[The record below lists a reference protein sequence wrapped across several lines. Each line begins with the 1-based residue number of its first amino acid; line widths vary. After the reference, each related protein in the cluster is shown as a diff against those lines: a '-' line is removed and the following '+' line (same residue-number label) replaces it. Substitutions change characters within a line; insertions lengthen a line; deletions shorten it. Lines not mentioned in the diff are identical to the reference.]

1 MEHYSKG
8 SFRNRCVIAMAGGL
22 QSLSIPLV
30 KGKNQQTDIRE
41 VRIDYSQN
49 WQQLHWRTVQ
59 TAYGS
64 APFFDYYKATV
75 MQFYEKKMDLL
86 FDFCIDFQNQI
97 LKLLKLSPAIEFTSE
112 YVVDVDAALLLDFRN
127 KISPKSYTQA
137 EDPHFSPAVYPQI
150 FEDRHGFTPN
160 LSILDLLFCA
170 GPEASYYLKN
180 SIK

>member
-1 MEHYSKG
+1 MTLGISLILVEVQYLAPVQYYSKFLKHSKVVIEQMEHYSKG

-64 APFFDYYKATV
+64 APFFDYYKATI
-75 MQFYEKKMDLL
+75 MQFYEKKNG
-86 FDFCIDFQNQI
+86 F
-97 LKLLKLSPAIEFTSE
+97 
-112 YVVDVDAALLLDFRN
+112 VVRFLHRFSKSN
-127 KISPKSYTQA
+127 FKIVKTESGY
-137 EDPHFSPAVYPQI
+137 
-150 FEDRHGFTPN
+150 
-160 LSILDLLFCA
+160 
-170 GPEASYYLKN
+170 
-180 SIK
+180 